1 MNYTEK
7 EVMDY
12 VNQEDV
18 KFIRLAFCDPF
29 GRQKNI
35 SILPEKLDCAFK
47 YGIPFDVSAIEGF
60 GNSEDYTDLVLYPDP
75 STLSLLPWRPSH
87 GKVVR
92 MYCYI
97 KHSDGTPFVLDCRQI
112 LINAVDKAMTA
123 GISCEFGAEIKFY
136 LFRTDENGNKTNI
149 PFDNAGYMDVA
160 PLDCGEN
167 IRREI
172 CLIADEMGTKP
183 LNSHHEEGPGQN
195 KIDFC
200 YSNPLTAADNA
211 ITMKNIISTT
221 AARNGLFASF
231 RPRPIKNNAG
241 SGMHIIVIPEGKD
254 SSCYESFTAGIM
266 KHISEITA
274 FLNPTVDSYERL
286 NGERSP
292 RYIARSEKYR
302 SQLIR
307 MSKVQGHRKFIKLRS
322 PDANTNPYL
331 AYALIIYAGLEGVLN
346 SLVPPDIIEENLYFC
361 DKSILDKIET
371 LPKSFN
377 DAAILMKNSSFV
389 NSILPADIIKL
400 YSNLI

>member
-12 VNQEDV
+12 INQEDV

-29 GRQKNI
+29 GHQKNI
-35 SILPEKLDCAFK
+35 SILPDKLDCAFK
-47 YGIPFDVSAIEGF
+47 YGIPFDVSAIDGF
-60 GNSEDYTDLVLYPDP
+60 GNYEDYTDLVLVPDP
-75 STLSLLPWRPSH
+75 ATLSLLPWRPSQ

-97 KHSDGTPFVLDCRQI
+97 KHSDGTPFVLDCRYI
-112 LINAVDKAMTA
+112 LKNAVEEAKKV
-123 GISCEFGAEIKFY
+123 GINCEFGAEIKFY
-136 LFRTDENGNKTNI
+136 LFKTDENGNKTNI

-183 LNSHHEEGPGQN
+183 LTSHHEEGPGQN

-221 AARNGLFASF
+221 AARNGLVASF
-231 RPRPIKNNAG
+231 APRPIKNNAG
-241 SGMHIIVIPEGKD
+241 NGMHIIVIPEARD
-254 SSCYESFTAGIM
+254 FNCYESFSAGIM
-266 KHISEITA
+266 KYIREITV
-274 FLNPTVDSYERL
+274 FLNPTVDSFERL
-286 NGERSP
+286 CGDRSP

-307 MSKVQGHRKFIKLRS
+307 ISKAQGHRKFIKLRS

-331 AYALIIYAGLEGVLN
+331 AYALIIYAGLGGVAN
-346 SLVPPDIIEENLYFC
+346 SLVPPKVIEENLYFS
-361 DKSILDKIET
+361 DKSVLEKIET
-371 LPKSFN
+371 LPSTLLE
-377 DAAILMKNSSFV
+377 AASLMLNSSFV
-389 NSILPADIIKL
+389 KSILPADIINLYGKL
-400 YSNLI
+400 I